1 VVHPDYSLLVT
12 VQPDELLLATLHFD
26 GAFQQDLPEILDL
39 QTQVSILVGKLIGSY
54 PHSCRVH
61 LCAVQKLS
69 VLVLHQRELF
79 LIGLDSAD
87 QPLILPEEISILL
100 LEFSTKPSNYK
111 LRLILSLAELKLQA
125 VTIHRKVV
133 AVVVQPLH
141 IGQQHL
147 LLVEQLVEFVFVVLS
162 ESNYSLLL
170 FVQVASQGCVSS
182 VLLAN
187 DFIKTTA
194 FAFEGF
200 GQFLQLQVL
209 CSHLGCPFI
218 LHLVQL
224 GFMKSPQSINFL
236 TLVVEGGLKLLAET
250 GTLLF
255 ELPVQAGDLVVGSVL
270 VDASQLFCLIQ
281 FFLSVS
287 KILGCKFK
295 VLCQFLIGLTTMSE
309 LILKLFQLS

>member
-1 VVHPDYSLLVT
+1 M
-12 VQPDELLLATLHFD
+12 
-26 GAFQQDLPEILDL
+26 
-39 QTQVSILVGKLIGSY
+39 
-54 PHSCRVH
+54 
-61 LCAVQKLS
+61 
-69 VLVLHQRELF
+69 
-79 LIGLDSAD
+79 
-87 QPLILPEEISILL
+87 
-100 LEFSTKPSNYK
+100 
-111 LRLILSLAELKLQA
+111 SLAELKLEA

-147 LLVEQLVEFVFVVLS
+147 LLVEQLVDFVFVVLS

-170 FVQVASQGCVSS
+170 FVQVAGQGCVRS

-209 CSHLGCPFI
+209 CSHLSCPFI

-250 GTLLF
+250 GTLLL

-295 VLCQFLIGLTTMSE
+295 ALCQFLVGLTTMPE
-309 LILKLFQLS
+309 LILKLLQLS